1 MVDFL
6 VALHKQVRRKIIM
19 VWDRSSV
26 HRASRKRLQRSHPY
40 WFDFEWLPS
49 YAPELDP
56 VEQCWNHAKC
66 CDLANFV
73 PSNLDQL
80 EEAVVDSMGQQ
91 RDNPKLLRSYFGYAG
106 LKL

>member
-6 VALHKQVRRKIIM
+6 VALHQKLQRKIVM

-26 HRASRKRLQRSHPY
+26 HKASQKRMAREHPH

-56 VEQCWNHAKC
+56 VEQCWNHAKG
-66 CDLANFV
+66 CDLVNFV
-73 PSNLDQL
+73 PSDIDEL
-80 EEAVVDSMGQQ
+80 EEAVVDSMEHQSN
-91 RDNPKLLRSYFGYAG
+91 NPQLLRSYFEFAQ
-106 LKL
+106 LQL